1 MQFSDPRKT
10 KIFID
15 MPDPFDMQDF
25 IAKCTTQGLTVG
37 GSELEFAQKV
47 GMMLYAKRKYP
58 DISLFEAYMQFTV
71 EANEA
76 INSGTLLQGC
86 ATCGGGQ
93 VR

>member
-10 KIFID
+10 KIFSEMVD
-15 MPDPFDMQDF
+15 QFDMQGF
-25 IAKCTTQGLTVG
+25 IDKCTAQELTVG
-37 GSELEFAQKV
+37 GSELEYAQKV

-58 DISLFEAYMQFTV
+58 DLSLFEAYMQFTV
-71 EANEA
+71 EANQA

>member
-10 KIFID
+10 KIFIE
-15 MPDPFDMQDF
+15 MANQFNMQEF
-25 IAKCTTQGLTVG
+25 IDTCTAQGFSVN
-37 GSELEFAQKV
+37 GSELEYAQKV
-47 GMMLYAKRKYP
+47 GMLLYSKNKYP
-58 DISLFEAYMQFTV
+58 DVSLFEAYMQFTV
-71 EANEA
+71 EANQA